1 MAEKWSKKLLF
12 VKHFN
17 LRKIV
22 KKISLQFDDIFSQN
36 EEIANFYLRK
46 IMKKKRE
53 TLFTFHLLLRDNFLK
68 FS

>member
-1 MAEKWSKKLLF
+1 MVEKTLICKAFQSKK
-12 VKHFN
+12 N
-17 LRKIV
+17 R

-46 IMKKKRE
+46 KVMKKKRE
-53 TLFTFHLLLRDNFLK
+53 TLFTFHLLFILTR

>member
-1 MAEKWSKKLLF
+1 MVEKTLICKAFQSKK
-12 VKHFN
+12 N
-17 LRKIV
+17 R
-22 KKISLQFDDIFSQN
+22 KKIFLQFDDIFSQN

-46 IMKKKRE
+46 NYEKKRE